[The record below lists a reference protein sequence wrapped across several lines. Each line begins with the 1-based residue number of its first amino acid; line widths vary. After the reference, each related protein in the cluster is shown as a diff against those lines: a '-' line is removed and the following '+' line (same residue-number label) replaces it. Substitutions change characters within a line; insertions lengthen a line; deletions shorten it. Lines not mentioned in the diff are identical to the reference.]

1 MEPEPGNEQGDR
13 APCAWPVE
21 DAVSMRSIEGDS
33 IAVVYYTEYGQSL
46 APRTTAHGSRPWLP
60 WRARTAQRRTDIDSG
75 TAASAGAW
83 SDITCVVGALEVVVA
98 AICGACG
105 PYRALVSPL
114 TTLPRRQTALPFA
127 GPRTA
132 AALIAGAAAAGS
144 HWFALYHICT
154 HRVDNKL
161 TCCRVGTTG

>member
-1 MEPEPGNEQGDR
+1 MPS
-13 APCAWPVE
+13 PCG
-21 DAVSMRSIEGDS
+21 RSRGIRLRSFIIPSTGS
-33 IAVVYYTEYGQSL
+33 RLLHG
-46 APRTTAHGSRPWLP
+46 PRLTALAHGCHG
-60 WRARTAQRRTDIDSG
+60 ARTAQRRTDIDSG